1 MSEVTLMTKAEIEK
15 SIEYLQNQIDI
26 MDDRIDKILDLLEDL
41 IENDHLRSTGNE
53 L

>member
-1 MSEVTLMTKAEIEK
+1 MTKAEIEK